1 MPSIQLQSTVYD
13 LAQDL
18 IIVIASLESYNNDIA
33 DLERLVAAVEGIQS
47 DLKLCESQSIL
58 LLKAPF
64 SGTVEGFKNTTVK
77 GLTSGASGKVKSSEQ
92 TSALGFTVW
101 QLFLS
106 SVSGTF
112 IDDKDNR
119 EIAQGGSNS
128 GEVLYFGSSDPTEA
142 LKRAKAIIAN
152 KGTSLENQR
161 AAIQVM
167 QDKIIE
173 LSGET
178 ITSTFDTSSVTNLLN
193 TVAASDRNAFNSKI
207 NTFITGGS

>member
-18 IIVIASLESYNNDIA
+18 IIVVASLEQYDNLIA
-33 DLERLVAAVEGIQS
+33 DLERLIEAVEGILS
-47 DLKLCESQSIL
+47 DLKLCGGQDIL

-64 SGTVEGFKNTTVK
+64 AGTVEGFKNTTVT
-77 GLTSGASGKVKSSEQ
+77 GLTSGASAKVTSSEQ
-92 TSALGFTVW
+92 TTALGFTVW

-106 SVSGTF
+106 GTSGSF
-112 IDDKDNR
+112 LDEPDNR
-119 EIAQGGSNS
+119 ETAQGGSNS
-128 GEVLYFGSSDPTEA
+128 GVVLYHGSSDPSEA
-142 LKRAKAIIAN
+142 LARAKAIVAN
-152 KGTSLENQR
+152 KGTSYENQR

-178 ITSTFDTSSVTNLLN
+178 ITSTFDTTSVTTLLN
-193 TVAASDRNAFNSKI
+193 TIAASDRNSFDSKI
-207 NTFITGGS
+207 NEFITSGS